1 MRAASAVFNDA
12 AFHGDPCQHNVKP
25 SRANAEVKK
34 NRPPVGERFFHQK
47 MITAR
52 GLNQAAA
59 FFDLA
64 GFATGIDIGEK

>member
-1 MRAASAVFNDA
+1 MFNGAACHD
-12 AFHGDPCQHNVKP
+12 GLCQHNAKL